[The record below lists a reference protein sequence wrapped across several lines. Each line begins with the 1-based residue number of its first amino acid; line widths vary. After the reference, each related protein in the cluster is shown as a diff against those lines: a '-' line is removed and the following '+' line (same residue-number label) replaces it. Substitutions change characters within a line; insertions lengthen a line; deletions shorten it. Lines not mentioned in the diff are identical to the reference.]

1 MRKTRLL
8 SILALLL
15 VAATGA
21 WAQVGT
27 PLTLEAMT
35 AGTIQVIDPQNGM
48 KYSKNGGAKTVMT
61 TTQTINVV
69 VGDKVQFYGDGIN
82 IPQYNGTFIEGG
94 DAKCYIYG
102 NIMSLVDENGFA
114 TATAL
119 SEPLTFYKL
128 FYGNENLYNHPTHKL
143 VLPATTLAEYCYYS
157 MFAACRSLTS
167 APELP
172 ATTLAEGCYAFM
184 FNECSSLTSAPELPA
199 TTLAEGCYYSMFYNC
214 NSLTSAPELPATTL
228 AEYCY
233 YSMFN
238 GCRSLTSAPE
248 LPATTLAKYCY
259 AYMFNGCELLNSVTC
274 LATDISAESSTED
287 WLDAVAL
294 AGTFIKAPGMGNWGT
309 GTSGIPEGWTT
320 KDYSPEPAATYTVAL
335 ADNTED
341 AANWQA
347 TVGNAETFSG
357 LPLQDVAEDDSVTL
371 AYNGNLEVMSVKVV
385 KKAAPADEVTL
396 ATPLTLEALTAGT
409 IKVNQPKSGMQYSLN
424 GGTKTAVTTDAI
436 NVAAG
441 DKVAFFGTGTNITSY
456 NNTSIA
462 GGTAEVKAY
471 GNIMSLV
478 DEENFAT
485 AITLTASNAF
495 SSLFKDNGK
504 LTDASDLLL
513 PAETLAMSCYSSMF
527 NSCTSLTAAP
537 ALPATTL
544 AMSCYLSMFRN
555 CTSLMAAP
563 QLPASTLA
571 SSCYNS
577 MFYGC
582 TSLTAAPEL
591 PATTLAPSCYLKMFY
606 SCTNLN
612 TAPALPA
619 TTLAQNCY
627 EEMFYSCQALT
638 AAPELPATTLT
649 YSCYRFM
656 FGSCTS
662 LTSAPVLPATT
673 LTGYCYQSMFTGCSK
688 LSSVTCRATNI
699 SADQCLNSWL
709 SNAGTQASSPKLYVD
724 PSMTNADWHNG
735 NFFTVTA
742 IP

>member
-27 PLTLEAMT
+27 PLTLEAKT

-119 SEPLTFYKL
+119 SEPYTFNEL
-128 FYGNENLYNHPTHKL
+128 FYGNGNLYNHPTNKL
-143 VLPATTLAEYCYYS
+143 VLPATTLTAYCYS
-157 MFAACRSLTS
+157 FMFA
-167 APELP
+167 
-172 ATTLAEGCYAFM
+172 G
-184 FNECSSLTSAPELPA
+184 CSSLTSAPELPA
-199 TTLAEGCYYSMFYNC
+199 TTLAVGCYGCMFKGCELLNSAPELPATTLAEYCYAYMFHDC

-228 AEYCY
+228 AD
-233 YSMFN
+233 
-238 GCRSLTSAPE
+238 G
-248 LPATTLAKYCY
+248 CY
-259 AYMFNGCELLNSVTC
+259 AYMFKGCESLNSVTC
-274 LATDISAESSTED
+274 LATNISAESSTKE
-287 WLDAVAL
+287 WLDAVA
-294 AGTFIKAPGMGNWGT
+294 ATGTFTKAPGMNWGT
-309 GTSGIPEGWTT
+309 GISGIPEGWTT

-341 AANWQA
+341 AGNWQA
-347 TVGNAETFSG
+347 SVGNAEEFSV
-357 LPLQDVAEDDSVTL
+357 LPLQGVAEDDSVTL
-371 AYNGNLEVMSVKVV
+371 AYNGTREVMSVKVV

-396 ATPLTLEALTAGT
+396 ATPLTLKALTAGT

-544 AMSCYLSMFRN
+544 AMSCYSSMFNSCTSLTAAPALPATTLAMSCYLSMFRN
-555 CTSLMAAP
+555 CTSLTAAP

-591 PATTLAPSCYLKMFY
+591 PATTLAPNCYLKMFY

-673 LTGYCYQSMFTGCSK
+673 LTGYCYQSMFNGCSK

>member
-1 MRKTRLL
+1 MKQKL
-8 SILALLL
+8 SRILMTLAALFM
-15 VAATGA
+15 ATAGA
-21 WAQVGT
+21 WAQSANTDTVNAAPVPNQANKWSFRMPAGDVEVLVKYKTPTTLSLTYYGQEINTEDPVGMA
-27 PLTLEAMT
+27 LTANFNGEA
-35 AGTIQVIDPQNGM
+35 AFKQ
-48 KYSKNGGAKTVMT
+48 
-61 TTQTINVV
+61 
-69 VGDKVQFYGDGIN
+69 
-82 IPQYNGTFIEGG
+82 
-94 DAKCYIYG
+94 
-102 NIMSLVDENGFA
+102 SLVA
-114 TATAL
+114 TVTANNEAVANLPVTYTSDSTEVIAFGDNHAASGALADIRFL
-119 SEPLTFYKL
+119 S
-128 FYGNENLYNHPTHKL
+128 
-143 VLPATTLAEYCYYS
+143 
-157 MFAACRSLTS
+157 TS
-167 APELP
+167 TE
-172 ATTLAEGCYAFM
+172 
-184 FNECSSLTSAPELPA
+184 
-199 TTLAEGCYYSMFYNC
+199 
-214 NSLTSAPELPATTL
+214 
-228 AEYCY
+228 
-233 YSMFN
+233 
-238 GCRSLTSAPE
+238 
-248 LPATTLAKYCY
+248 
-259 AYMFNGCELLNSVTC
+259 SVTLTAQFTGNDS
-274 LATDISAESSTED
+274 LASSN
-287 WLDAVAL
+287 AVSVPVQIL
-294 AGTFIKAPGMGNWGT
+294 
-309 GTSGIPEGWTT
+309 
-320 KDYSPEPAATYTVAL
+320 EPIATYTVAL
-335 ADNTED
+335 AANTED
-341 AANWQA
+341 ADNWQA
-347 TVGNAETFSG
+347 KVGNAEEFSV
-357 LPLQDVAEDDSVTL
+357 LPLQGVAEDDSVTL
-371 AYNGNLEVMSVKVV
+371 AYNGTRKVKSIEVVEVE
-385 KKAAPADEVTL
+385 APADEVTL
-396 ATPLTLEALTAGT
+396 ATPLTLEALTVGT
-409 IKVNQPKSGMQYSLN
+409 IKVNQPKNGMQYSLN
-424 GGTKTAVTTDAI
+424 GGAKTAVTTDAI

-456 NNTSIA
+456 NSTSIA

-485 AITLTASNAF
+485 AITLTTSNAF

-555 CTSLMAAP
+555 CTSLTAAP

-591 PATTLAPSCYLKMFY
+591 PATTLVPSCYLKMFY

>member
-1 MRKTRLL
+1 MKQKLSKILMTLAAVLL
-8 SILALLL
+8 
-15 VAATGA
+15 AAGA
-21 WAQVGT
+21 WAQNPNT
-27 PLTLEAMT
+27 
-35 AGTIQVIDPQNGM
+35 N
-48 KYSKNGGAKTVMT
+48 
-61 TTQTINVV
+61 
-69 VGDKVQFYGDGIN
+69 
-82 IPQYNGTFIEGG
+82 
-94 DAKCYIYG
+94 
-102 NIMSLVDENGFA
+102 
-114 TATAL
+114 TATPTGNPNEWSFSMPASDVQL
-119 SEPLTFYKL
+119 RIIYKT
-128 FYGNENLYNHPTHKL
+128 E
-143 VLPATTLAEYCYYS
+143 TTL
-157 MFAACRSLTS
+157 
-167 APELP
+167 
-172 ATTLAEGCYAFM
+172 
-184 FNECSSLTSAPELPA
+184 
-199 TTLAEGCYYSMFYNC
+199 
-214 NSLTSAPELPATTL
+214 
-228 AEYCY
+228 
-233 YSMFN
+233 
-238 GCRSLTSAPE
+238 
-248 LPATTLAKYCY
+248 
-259 AYMFNGCELLNSVTC
+259 
-274 LATDISAESSTED
+274 
-287 WLDAVAL
+287 
-294 AGTFIKAPGMGNWGT
+294 
-309 GTSGIPEGWTT
+309 
-320 KDYSPEPAATYTVAL
+320 
-335 ADNTED
+335 
-341 AANWQA
+341 
-347 TVGNAETFSG
+347 
-357 LPLQDVAEDDSVTL
+357 TL
-371 AYNGNLEVMSVKVV
+371 AYNDKDIPTQGVTIYLGDEAAFIDSLAATVTANNEAVANLPVTYTSSNPDVIAFGTGNAASGALADIRFLATSTAPVTLTAQFAGNDTLASSNAATVSVTVQAHTYTVTLDDGDVDAAHWQAQAGNADFRDFPLEGVTANQTVTVKYTGSRKVKSIEVV
-385 KKAAPADEVTL
+385 EEAAPADEVTL
-396 ATPLTLEALTAGT
+396 ATPLTLEALTVGT
-409 IKVNQPKSGMQYSLN
+409 IKVNQPKNGMQYSLN
-424 GGTKTAVTTDAI
+424 GGAKTAVTTDAI

-456 NNTSIA
+456 NSTSIA

-555 CTSLMAAP
+555 CTSLTAAP

>member
-27 PLTLEAMT
+27 PLTLEAKT

-157 MFAACRSLTS
+157 MFAA
-167 APELP
+167 
-172 ATTLAEGCYAFM
+172 
-184 FNECSSLTSAPELPA
+184 
-199 TTLAEGCYYSMFYNC
+199 
-214 NSLTSAPELPATTL
+214 
-228 AEYCY
+228 
-233 YSMFN
+233 
-238 GCRSLTSAPE
+238 CRSLTSAPE

>member
-1 MRKTRLL
+1 MKQKL
-8 SILALLL
+8 SKILMTLAALFM
-15 VAATGA
+15 ATAGA
-21 WAQVGT
+21 WAQS
-27 PLTLEAMT
+27 A
-35 AGTIQVIDPQNGM
+35 D
-48 KYSKNGGAKTVMT
+48 
-61 TTQTINVV
+61 TINAAPVPNQPNKWSFRMPA
-69 VGDKVQFYGDGIN
+69 GDV
-82 IPQYNGTFIEGG
+82 EV
-94 DAKCYIYG
+94 
-102 NIMSLVDENGFA
+102 LVK
-114 TATAL
+114 
-119 SEPLTFYKL
+119 YKT
-128 FYGNENLYNHPTHKL
+128 P
-143 VLPATTLAEYCYYS
+143 TTL
-157 MFAACRSLTS
+157 SLTYYGQEINTEDPVGM
-167 APELP
+167 A
-172 ATTLAEGCYAFM
+172 
-184 FNECSSLTSAPELPA
+184 LTA
-199 TTLAEGCYYSMFYNC
+199 N
-214 NSLTSAPELPATTL
+214 
-228 AEYCY
+228 
-233 YSMFN
+233 FN
-238 GCRSLTSAPE
+238 GEAAFKQSLA
-248 LPATTLAKYCY
+248 AT
-259 AYMFNGCELLNSVTC
+259 VT
-274 LATDISAESSTED
+274 ANNE
-287 WLDAVAL
+287 AVANLPVTYTSNNTEVIAFGDNHAASGAL
-294 AGTFIKAPGMGNWGT
+294 ADIRFLSKDIATLTAQFAGNDSLASSNAVSVPVQIIG
-309 GTSGIPEGWTT
+309 
-320 KDYSPEPAATYTVAL
+320 PADTYTVAL

-341 AANWQA
+341 AGNWQA
-347 TVGNAETFSG
+347 KADNDDFQGFPLEGVTASQTVTVKYEGSR
-357 LPLQDVAEDDSVTL
+357 
-371 AYNGNLEVMSVKVV
+371 EVSRIEVV
-385 KKAAPADEVTL
+385 EEATPADEVTL

-456 NNTSIA
+456 DSTSIA

-513 PAETLAMSCYSSMF
+513 PAETLASSCYNSMFYGCTSLTAAPELPATTLAMSCYSSMF

-555 CTSLMAAP
+555 CTSLTAAP

-591 PATTLAPSCYLKMFY
+591 PATTLAPSCYLKMFH

-627 EEMFYSCQALT
+627 AEMFYSCQALT

-649 YSCYRFM
+649 YGCYSYM

-673 LTGYCYQSMFTGCSK
+673 LTGYCYQSMFNGCSK